1 MDEYG
6 SNTSR
11 PVRLATLYMALSDGG
26 TLTAAALAEATGAGK
41 RTIYRDIDRLRAAG
55 LAIDGSSHVGY
66 SLAAI
71 PELSPLF
78 LTRAERTA
86 LAAVAPAG
94 LKGKLRAL

>member
-11 PVRLATLYMALSDGG
+11 PMRLATLYLAMSDGG
-26 TLTAAALAEATGAGK
+26 TWTAAGLAETTGAGK
-41 RTIYRDIDRLRAAG
+41 RTIYRDIERLRAAG
-55 LAIDGSSHVGY
+55 LQISGSPRVGY
-66 SLAAI
+66 ALASV

-86 LAAVAPAG
+86 LVAVAPAG
-94 LKGKLRAL
+94 LKAKLKAL